1 MKILLIGDPH
11 FKASKTSDAE
21 KFMKG
26 VENYFEN
33 NPEEG
38 CVEMIIILGDVF
50 DTHEKVHIK
59 PLIQV
64 SDFLRWLGDEFNTFV
79 LVGNH
84 DRPNNSV
91 FLTPEHT
98 LYPFKYGSQAKIVDK
113 VLVLKNLILVPYVEP
128 GRFMEALATVNIG
141 DKELRSGKY
150 KAIFAHQE
158 FKGAQMGG
166 IVSIAGDEWK
176 KEYPPVYSGHI
187 HQYQEMENGVTYVGT
202 PYQMSYADTS
212 KKGIYLLNIPDE
224 GGSHSLKRID
234 LGMKSKIIKNI
245 LIEDLLEY
253 EFDEDKITKL
263 VIEGNAK
270 EIREILKKK
279 EYKSKLRGVEYTI
292 RDIPPDLPTLS
303 NPGEKKVASIG
314 KIIEK
319 LKEKTD
325 DPIEKEILE
334 ELF

>member
-11 FKASKTSDAE
+11 FKASKTSDTE
-21 KFMKG
+21 KFVKS
-26 VENYFEN
+26 VENYIEN
-33 NPEEG
+33 EEDID
-38 CVEMIIILGDVF
+38 MNIILGDVF

-64 SDFLRWLGDEFNTFV
+64 SDFLGWLGDEFNTFV

-91 FLTPEHT
+91 FLTEEHT
-98 LYPFKYGSQAKIVDK
+98 LYPFKYGSSVEIVDK
-113 VLVLKNLILVPYVEP
+113 VTVVNTLIFVPYVEP
-128 GRFMEALATVNIG
+128 GRFMEALATAKIG
-141 DKELRSGKY
+141 DEELRSGKY

-202 PYQMSYADTS
+202 PYQMSYADTT
-212 KKGIYLLNIPDE
+212 KKGVYMLNIPDDV
-224 GGSHSLKRID
+224 GKHTLKRVD

-245 LIEDLLEY
+245 PIEDLLEY

-270 EIREILKKK
+270 EIREILKNK
-279 EYKSKLRGVEYTI
+279 EYKSKLQGVEYTI
-292 RDIPPDLPTLS
+292 RDIPPDLPSLS
-303 NPGEKKVASIG
+303 EPGEKKVSSIG

-319 LKEKTD
+319 LKEKTE